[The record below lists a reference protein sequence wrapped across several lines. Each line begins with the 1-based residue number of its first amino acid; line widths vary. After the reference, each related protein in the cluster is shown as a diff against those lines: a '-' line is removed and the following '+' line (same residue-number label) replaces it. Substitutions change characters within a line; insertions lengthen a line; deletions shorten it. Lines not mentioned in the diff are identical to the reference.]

1 MTRSESEKGFTLIE
15 IVIAIVI
22 IGILSAIAIPKYEDM
37 REEARTAT
45 IKGQL
50 GTIRAAIAIQY
61 AKNALSGTASFPA
74 LSGTIFM
81 EGTVPKEPVNRSNT
95 VKTTPGIDNA
105 GGWQY
110 SQTTGLVKANLNA
123 YSSY

>member
-1 MTRSESEKGFTLIE
+1 MNRIESEKGFTLIE

-61 AKNALSGTASFPA
+61 AKSALGGTAAFPT
-74 LSGTIFM
+74 LNGTIFM
-81 EGTVPKEPVNRSNT
+81 EGSVPKEPVNRSNA
-95 VKTTPGIDNA
+95 VKTTGGVDNA

-110 SQTTGLVKANLNA
+110 TAATGLVKANLNA